1 MFRERGE
8 PWVVK
13 PTSVPVPSPC
23 AMLRLPL
30 GQTLRVTCVCVLLL
44 VLKDKGYT
52 TLQDEA
58 IKIFN
63 SLQQLESMS
72 DPIPIIQGIL
82 QTGHDLRP
90 LRDELYCQL
99 IKQTNKVPHP
109 GSVGNLC
116 SWQILTC
123 LSCTFLPSRGIL
135 KYLRF
140 HLRRWGVQGGGGG
153 GEAGL
158 HTAGAGRSS
167 DEESPKQKPPGV
179 VRDL

>member
-1 MFRERGE
+1 MF
-8 PWVVK
+8 V
-13 PTSVPVPSPC
+13 
-23 AMLRLPL
+23 
-30 GQTLRVTCVCVLLL
+30 VLLL

-72 DPIPIIQGIL
+72 DPTPIIQGIL

-116 SWQILTC
+116 SWQILAC

-135 KYLRF
+135 KYLKF
-140 HLRRWGVQGGGGG
+140 HLRRYEWPGWRCSRRECGG
-153 GEAGL
+153 
-158 HTAGAGRSS
+158 HSS
-167 DEESPKQKPPGV
+167 DKLGLEQKTPCVARAPRSPELTYGAQTTFFPLRHTGLIRGQVPLGV
-179 VRDL
+179 VS

>member
-1 MFRERGE
+1 
-8 PWVVK
+8 
-13 PTSVPVPSPC
+13 
-23 AMLRLPL
+23 MLRGYHLRTPYV
-30 GQTLRVTCVCVLLL
+30 TLFVLLL

-135 KYLRF
+135 KYLKF
-140 HLRRWGVQGGGGG
+140 HLRRYEVAWAVLLTSGVQWSAAPITQTPNRRRLGWVSLLGH
-153 GEAGL
+153 L
-158 HTAGAGRSS
+158 SSLAGADDLCVSKPRGAGPGTRS
-167 DEESPKQKPPGV
+167 
-179 VRDL
+179 L

>member
-1 MFRERGE
+1 
-8 PWVVK
+8 
-13 PTSVPVPSPC
+13 
-23 AMLRLPL
+23 
-30 GQTLRVTCVCVLLL
+30 
-44 VLKDKGYT
+44 
-52 TLQDEA
+52 
-58 IKIFN
+58 
-63 SLQQLESMS
+63 MS

-135 KYLRF
+135 KYLKF
-140 HLRRWGVQGGGGG
+140 HLRRYEVAW
-153 GEAGL
+153 AAL
-158 HTAGAGRSS
+158 PTLRGAVARGSENS
-167 DEESPKQKPPGV
+167 DPEQKTPGV
-179 VRDL
+179 GQPPRSPEQLTGGR

>member
-1 MFRERGE
+1 MNLY
-8 PWVVK
+8 
-13 PTSVPVPSPC
+13 PTFEMENTDSNILHNKVHRVELNKFHISLSVFSFISQSKHISPKISF
-23 AMLRLPL
+23 
-30 GQTLRVTCVCVLLL
+30 V

-99 IKQTNKVPHP
+99 IKQTNKVPNP
-109 GSVGNLC
+109 GSVGNLY

-123 LSCTFLPSRGIL
+123 MSCTFLPSRSIL
-135 KYLRF
+135 KYLKF
-140 HLRRWGVQGGGGG
+140 HLKR
-153 GEAGL
+153 
-158 HTAGAGRSS
+158 
-167 DEESPKQKPPGV
+167 
-179 VRDL
+179 

>member
-1 MFRERGE
+1 MQFRTNLSSRIAHRISWHHRFEMEIILLNKGCKISLNNSYADCE
-8 PWVVK
+8 CSFISQSK
-13 PTSVPVPSPC
+13 HCSPHF
-23 AMLRLPL
+23 LF
-30 GQTLRVTCVCVLLL
+30 V

-99 IKQTNKVPHP
+99 IKQTNKVPNP
-109 GSVGNLC
+109 GSMGNLY

-123 LSCTFLPSRGIL
+123 MSCTFLPSRSIL
-135 KYLRF
+135 KYLKF
-140 HLRRWGVQGGGGG
+140 HLKRWGAFNWRPRKKVHCFFPHN
-153 GEAGL
+153 A
-158 HTAGAGRSS
+158 
-167 DEESPKQKPPGV
+167 
-179 VRDL
+179 

>member
-1 MFRERGE
+1 M
-8 PWVVK
+8 
-13 PTSVPVPSPC
+13 
-23 AMLRLPL
+23 
-30 GQTLRVTCVCVLLL
+30 
-44 VLKDKGYT
+44 LKDKGYT

-72 DPIPIIQGIL
+72 DPTPIIQGIL

-99 IKQTNKVPHP
+99 IKQTNKVPCP
-109 GSVGNLC
+109 GSPGNLY

-135 KYLRF
+135 KYLKF
-140 HLRRWGVQGGGGG
+140 HLKRCARK
-153 GEAGL
+153 
-158 HTAGAGRSS
+158 TDST
-167 DEESPKQKPPGV
+167 
-179 VRDL
+179 